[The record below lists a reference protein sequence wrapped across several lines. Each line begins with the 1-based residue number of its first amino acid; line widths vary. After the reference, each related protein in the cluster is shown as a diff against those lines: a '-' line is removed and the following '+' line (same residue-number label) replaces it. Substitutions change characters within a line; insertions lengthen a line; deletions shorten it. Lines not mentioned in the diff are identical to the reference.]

1 MVTFAH
7 ISDLHIG
14 QDHDS
19 ARALRRAKRAVDY
32 LDALPGDVDA
42 LLVTGDIADHGAPD
56 EYAVATELLAT
67 TRFPLLA
74 CPGNHD
80 ERVAYQ
86 RHFLEQPDDG
96 GEPVNQVYH
105 LPGATVAMCDS
116 TIPGR
121 DDGVL
126 DDTTLSWLD
135 KVLADAPDDEPAFVC
150 FHHPPVVLH
159 APLVDGI
166 RQFGA
171 ENLAEII
178 ERHPQVAAVLCGHA
192 HTAAASTFA
201 GRPLLVAPGVVST
214 GVLPFESSTPVDFE
228 LPPAI
233 AFHVLSDDR
242 RLTTHFRSL

>member
-7 ISDLHIG
+7 VSDIHVG
-14 QDHDS
+14 QDHDA
-19 ARALRRAKRAVDY
+19 ARAMRRAEQVVGY
-32 LDALPGDVDA
+32 LNGLPGQIDA
-42 LLVTGDIADHGAPD
+42 ILLTGDIADHGAPE
-56 EYAVATELLAT
+56 EYRAARDLMATA
-67 TRFPLLA
+67 RFPVLA

-80 ERVAYQ
+80 DRVAYQ
-86 RHFLEQPDDG
+86 RDFLGTPDDDG
-96 GEPVNQVYH
+96 RPVNQVHH

-121 DDGVL
+121 DEGVL

-135 KVLADAPDDEPAFVC
+135 KTLAGAPEDEPAFVC

-159 APLVDGI
+159 IPLVDEI
-166 RQFGA
+166 RQFGD
-171 ENLAEII
+171 ENLAEIVAS
-178 ERHPQVAAVLCGHA
+178 HPNVTAVLCGHA

-214 GVLPFESSTPVDFE
+214 GVLPFESSTTIDVG

-233 AFHVLSDDR
+233 AFHVLDDDR